1 MESGRQN
8 RAVVAY
14 GLLKRDITSGQFRP
28 GDKLLMS
35 HLKERYQIGAGPMR
49 EALSQL
55 VAERMVTAASQ
66 RGFRVAEMSL
76 VELNDIYDARAHL
89 EAMIVRLAV
98 ERGDEDWEAEV
109 IGKAHKL
116 ASVIEVHSTDDM
128 MNLWDKRH
136 KEFHNAVARGC
147 NSSKLFELRATLLD
161 QAERYR
167 QLWLRQTVFSAEALV
182 NKRREHAAIVDAL
195 LKRDAQRAEALT
207 LEHLLTPVPII
218 TAIVRDAGLVDE

>member
-8 RAVVAY
+8 QAVVAY

-55 VAERMVTAASQ
+55 VAERMVTAVSQ

-76 VELNDIYDARAHL
+76 EELNDIYDARAHL

-98 ERGDEDWEAEV
+98 ERGDADWEAEV

-116 ASVIEVHSTDDM
+116 ASVTEVHSTDDM

-136 KEFHNAVARGC
+136 KEFHNAIAEGC
-147 NSSKLFELRATLLD
+147 NSSKLLELRATLMD

-167 QLWLRQTVFSAEALV
+167 QLWLRQTVFSSEALA
-182 NKRREHAAIVDAL
+182 NKRREHTAIVEAL
-195 LKRDAQRAEALT
+195 LKRDAQRAEALM
-207 LEHLLTPVPII
+207 LEHLLSPVPII
-218 TAIVRDAGLVDE
+218 TAIVRDARLVEE